1 MDIAGVATGLAQ
13 ANVAAG
19 AETSVLKSVENL
31 AMDQAARLFANLGI
45 GQNVDVYA

>member
-1 MDIAGVATGLAQ
+1 MDVASVATGLAQ
-13 ANVAAG
+13 AGVSTG
-19 AETSVLKSVENL
+19 ADVSVLKSVENL